1 MKQLF
6 AIPVILLFIAGAA
19 HADKGPVLWHK
30 DVNLS
35 QESQKAIIFH
45 NAKEEVLILGTELKA
60 SRETEILEF
69 IPFPSEPEV
78 SLAKGNPLEEAAR
91 LIDRKGLV
99 FEFAS
104 FGAVKGGGEK
114 TTAPVEIRLSKKIG
128 LHDVTVVKIHAIDR
142 FDRWLED
149 FFKSKG
155 IQADREKLSAV
166 YRNAQDYIGRGIH
179 YFVFDQVRVSESV
192 RLVEPLIYR
201 FKADRIYY
209 PLKTSNLIGGTG
221 AVEMILVLPG
231 SITEDIWRS
240 IWKIFSRG
248 GDSDIKISS
257 SSKVY
262 PDELTA
268 LYPDASFFHG
278 SAKIYLQ
285 VVKYSGAYDF
295 KDDFTYSVE
304 KLVPYAYRHAQRDP
318 IHDAHFTPPL
328 TRDERRDM
336 REAVCP
342 PVHSK
347 PGFNVYLASVLDCW
361 SFIPNDEY
369 DVYAALFRQGKL
381 PGIPAEDVVLEKT
394 TLRKEYGGGK
404 ADAAMAKDFND
415 KNRAGY
421 DLENAFPP
429 DGRAAIKIRDDRKE
443 GSTLGIGRTYISRAG
458 FNKER
463 TRALLYVAHVESRPR
478 SLVGYF
484 VVLEKK
490 GKEWSMAGSEL
501 AAGY

>member
-6 AIPVILLFIAGAA
+6 AIQVILLFLAGAA

-78 SLAKGNPLEEAAR
+78 SLATGNPLEEAAR
-91 LIDRKGLV
+91 LINRKGLV
-99 FEFAS
+99 FTFS
-104 FGAVKGGGEK
+104 DAVKGGGEN

-166 YRNAQDYIGRGIH
+166 YRNAQDYIGRGIQ

-192 RLVEPLIYR
+192 GLVEPLIYR
-201 FKADRIYY
+201 FKTDRIYY

-221 AVEMILVLPG
+221 AVELILVLPG

-240 IWKIFSRG
+240 IWKIFTRG
-248 GDSDIKISS
+248 SDSDIKISS
-257 SSKVY
+257 SAKVY

-268 LYPDASFFHG
+268 LYPDASFFSR

-295 KDDFTYSVE
+295 KDDFTYPLG
-304 KLVPYAYRHAQRDP
+304 KLVPYAYRPAIGNR
-318 IHDAHFTPPL
+318 FTVEFFGPL
-328 TRDERRDM
+328 LTGDERRDL
-336 REAVCP
+336 REVYCP
-342 PVHSK
+342 PGRSK
-347 PGFNVYLASVLDCW
+347 PVYDVYGSSLDCW

-369 DVYAALFRQGKL
+369 EVYAALFRQGKL
-381 PGIPAEDVVLEKT
+381 PGIPASDVVLEKT
-394 TLRKEYGGGK
+394 TLRKEYRGGK
-404 ADAAMAKDFND
+404 VDAAMAKNFND
-415 KNRAGY
+415 ANRAGY

-429 DGRAAIKIRDDRKE
+429 DGKPAIKIRDDGE
-443 GSTLGIGRTYISRAG
+443 SASTLGIGRTYLSRAG

-490 GKEWSMAGSEL
+490 GDEWSVAGSEL

>member
-6 AIPVILLFIAGAA
+6 AIQVILLFLAGAA
-19 HADKGPVLWHK
+19 YADKGPVLWHK
-30 DVNLS
+30 DVKLS

-78 SLAKGNPLEEAAR
+78 GLAKGNPLEEAAR
-91 LIDRKGLV
+91 LINRKGLV
-99 FEFAS
+99 FTFS
-104 FGAVKGGGEK
+104 DAVKGGGEN
-114 TTAPVEIRLSKKIG
+114 TTAPVEIRFSKKIG
-128 LHDVTVVKIHAIDR
+128 LHNVTVVKINAIDH

-166 YRNAQDYIGRGIH
+166 YRNAQDYIGRGIQ

-201 FKADRIYY
+201 FKTDRIYY
-209 PLKTSNLIGGTG
+209 PLKTSNLIGGKG
-221 AVEMILVLPG
+221 IVELILILPG

-240 IWKIFSRG
+240 IWTVFPSRNG
-248 GDSDIKISS
+248 GDIKISS

-268 LYPDASFFHG
+268 LYPDASFFSR

-285 VVKYSGAYDF
+285 VVKYSGTYDF
-295 KDDFTYSVE
+295 KDDFTYPVG
-304 KLVPYAYRHAQRDP
+304 KLVPYAYRPAIGNR
-318 IHDAHFTPPL
+318 FTGESFGPL
-328 TRDERRDM
+328 LTGDERRDL
-336 REAVCP
+336 REVYCP
-342 PVHSK
+342 PGRSK
-347 PGFNVYLASVLDCW
+347 PVYDVYGSSLDCW

-369 DVYAALFRQGKL
+369 EVYAALFGQGKL
-381 PGIPAEDVVLEKT
+381 PGIPASDVVLEKT
-394 TLRKEYGGGK
+394 TLRKEYRGGK
-404 ADAAMAKDFND
+404 VDAAMAKDFND
-415 KNRAGY
+415 ANRAGY

-429 DGRAAIKIRDDRKE
+429 DGKPAIKIRDDGE
-443 GSTLGIGRTYISRAG
+443 SASTLGIGRTYLSRAG

-490 GKEWSMAGSEL
+490 GKEWRVTGSEL

>member
-6 AIPVILLFIAGAA
+6 AIQVILLLLAGAA
-19 HADKGPVLWHK
+19 HADKGPVLW
-30 DVNLS
+30 
-35 QESQKAIIFH
+35 QEGVQLRQEAQKAIILH

-78 SLAKGNPLEEAAR
+78 SLATGNPLEEAAR
-91 LIDRKGLV
+91 LINRKGLV
-99 FEFAS
+99 FTFS
-104 FGAVKGGGEK
+104 DAVKGGGEN

-166 YRNAQDYIGRGIH
+166 YRNAQDYIGRGIQ

-201 FKADRIYY
+201 FKTDRIYY

-221 AVEMILVLPG
+221 AVELILVLPG
-231 SITEDIWRS
+231 SITDDIWQS
-240 IWKIFSRG
+240 IWKIFTRG
-248 GDSDIKISS
+248 SDSDIKISS
-257 SSKVY
+257 SAKVY
-262 PDELTA
+262 PEELTSM
-268 LYPDASFFHG
+268 YPDASFFSR

-285 VVKYSGAYDF
+285 VVKYSGTYDF
-295 KDDFTYSVE
+295 KDDFTYPVG
-304 KLVPYAYRHAQRDP
+304 KLVPYAYRHNHRDP
-318 IHDAHFTPPL
+318 IYDAPFTPPL
-328 TRDERRDM
+328 PRDERRDM

-342 PVHSK
+342 PARSK
-347 PGFNVYLASVLDCW
+347 PGFNAYLASALNCW

-369 DVYAALFRQGKL
+369 EVYSALFRQGKL
-381 PGIPAEDVVLEKT
+381 PGIPASDVVLEKT
-394 TLRKEYGGGK
+394 TLRKEYRGGK
-404 ADAAMAKDFND
+404 VDAAMAKDFND
-415 KNRAGY
+415 ANRAGY

-429 DGRAAIKIRDDRKE
+429 DGRATIKIRDDGE
-443 GSTLGIGRTYISRAG
+443 SASTLGIGRTYLSRAG

-490 GKEWSMAGSEL
+490 GDEWSVAGSEL